1 LSFEVGDG
9 TTIKFRTFLW
19 CGTSTLKEAYLEL
32 FCIAR
37 NMDALVADHIQYR
50 NDAVHWVLNMTRPAQ
65 DWELKSLSSFLDLLY
80 SSPAK
85 GHGMDR
91 VCWQGSNKKGFQVNS
106 YYKAFLLRVGMTVP
120 WKSIWKPKVPP

>member
-1 LSFEVGDG
+1 
-9 TTIKFRTFLW
+9 
-19 CGTSTLKEAYLEL
+19 
-32 FCIAR
+32 
-37 NMDALVADHIQYR
+37 MDALVADHIQYR

-65 DWELKSLSSFLDLLY
+65 GWELKSLSSFLDLLY
-80 SSPAK
+80 SSPTK

-120 WKSIWKPKVPP
+120 WKSPGMWSFGMRFLIAYSGVFGGRGMLGVLRGKNS